1 MLGHLRRRATT
12 RSAATPSPF
21 GWFPSER
28 VPTSPEGYDG
38 MGASSSFPLLE
49 DGMAS
54 MSSRR
59 LEYAPMAL
67 VTGGTGGF
75 RPGL

>member
-1 MLGHLRRRATT
+1 MLGHLRRRVTT
-12 RSAATPSPF
+12 RSAATP
-21 GWFPSER
+21 
-28 VPTSPEGYDG
+28 TSPKGYGG

-54 MSSRR
+54 TSSRR